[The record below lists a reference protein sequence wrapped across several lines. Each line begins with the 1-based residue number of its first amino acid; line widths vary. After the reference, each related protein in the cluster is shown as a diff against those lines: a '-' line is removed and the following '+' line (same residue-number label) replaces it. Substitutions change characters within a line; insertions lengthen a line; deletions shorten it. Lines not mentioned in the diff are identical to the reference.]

1 MTLKCY
7 RVDRSV
13 LRRIFGH
20 EQMDGSE
27 VFLRDEKSLVVS
39 ILSSD
44 YFIFGILGRCTPRT
58 TKRSWWR
65 WWRKW
70 RKWTWKIM
78 KNDHDGD
85 DEPPC
90 PENSLWEL
98 WGDACSWGNRL
109 IDCMSFDFTVVVAK
123 QSFWFLFRKMFAHC
137 YFGRAGRPVL
147 AIIFWYF
154 STRWCVKAD
163 KVASAATSSG
173 WRITR
178 TYNANCPVVAAT
190 YPSSWPLL
198 HLLVW
203 RKRVPHALRQF
214 HKCSFHFSLI
224 KAIFAPALYW
234 CVLVRL
240 RDQVQQRNQQC
251 GLGGGGWGDG
261 HIRATL
267 VEAQAWNWL
276 LWQWLAALFPLLTF
290 DLRAVQLNLLV
301 RKALVGDEGDNDD
314 YWGWPAP
321 DILGPA
327 FWFLL
332 VHTVFTI
339 YILGPK
345 QF

>member
-109 IDCMSFDFTVVVAK
+109 IDCISFDFTVVVAK

-198 HLLVW
+198 HLLVR

-234 CVLVRL
+234 CVLVRS

-251 GLGGGGWGDG
+251 GLGGGGGEMGTYEPYLWRLRLGTG
-261 HIRATL
+261 CFGNGWLPCFLCSPLISGLFSWTCWSEKRWL
-267 VEAQAWNWL
+267 VMKV
-276 LWQWLAALFPLLTF
+276 TTMII
-290 DLRAVQLNLLV
+290 
-301 RKALVGDEGDNDD
+301 EGDLLLIFSVQPFDF
-314 YWGWPAP
+314 YW
-321 DILGPA
+321 
-327 FWFLL
+327 
-332 VHTVFTI
+332 
-339 YILGPK
+339 YILYSLYYTS
-345 QF
+345 